1 MKMNETSR
9 IEALFTTSPSRRLI
23 HKYSNYFEVYERYL
37 APLKDRTPSILEIGV
52 QHGGSLLLW
61 DNYFEGK
68 ATIYGM
74 DILPECKKFEGGNIR
89 IFIGDQ
95 SDEAFLADVVRQIGK
110 VDIIIDD
117 GSHIPAHQIASFEAL
132 FYQALAEDGV
142 YICEDCHTSYW
153 PRYGGGL
160 RRSGTFIEYAKRLC
174 DQLNAWVADNPQLK
188 VNDATR
194 WIKSVS
200 FFSSVVVIEKA
211 QMTPPKSVAAGD
223 VGIDL
228 QKPFKDGRFSR
239 IIVPLKGIPAV
250 QSLVR
255 RSPFLWRLL
264 RKLLQKNH

>member
-1 MKMNETSR
+1 MSEQNK
-9 IEALFTTSPSRRLI
+9 IEAIFATSSGGRLI
-23 HKYSNYFEVYERYL
+23 HKYSNYFEIYERYL
-37 APLKDRTPSILEIGV
+37 APLKDRTPAILEIGV

-61 DNYFEGK
+61 DSYFEGN

-74 DILPECKKFEGGNIR
+74 DILPECKKFESGNIR

-95 SDEAFLADVVRQIGK
+95 SDKAFLADVIRQIGK

-132 FYQALAEDGV
+132 FYEVLAEDGV

-194 WIKSVS
+194 WIKSIS
-200 FFSSVVVIEKA
+200 FFSSVVVFQKA
-211 QMTPPKSVAAGD
+211 KMVQPKLLAAGEI
-223 VGIDL
+223 GIHL
-228 QKPFKDGRFSR
+228 QKPFEDSPFAS
-239 IIVPLKGIPAV
+239 IILPLKRIPVV
-250 QSLVR
+250 QAMVR

-264 RKLLQKNH
+264 RRLLQKSQ